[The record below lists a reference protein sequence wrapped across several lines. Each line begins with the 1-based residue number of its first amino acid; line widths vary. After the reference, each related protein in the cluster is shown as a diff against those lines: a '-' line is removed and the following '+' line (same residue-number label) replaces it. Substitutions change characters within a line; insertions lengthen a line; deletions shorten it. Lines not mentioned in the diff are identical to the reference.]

1 VDKVGL
7 ALLFPKTD
15 VVLPS
20 LWEQVNGDAGRNWAV
35 RDADGSFVEWT
46 AEMGF
51 LWGAKDELPARGLV
65 CVGKH
70 VARVATCVAPRLV
83 PTLVAASEPYEPES
97 LEMELVEAITVE
109 GPLTGPALRELTGAP
124 KKDVDKAVVALHRRL
139 VLTNSHLV
147 EQDGPWGAIAH
158 DLLARKWKVPKR
170 LPPRR
175 GTAGARAGLPGLRRR
190 GNRGRP
196 QPARVASE
204 GGGRRPRRDRRRAR
218 RSRRLPHLEAALDGW
233 SPAGAPADG
242 GLDAA
247 HLGPL
252 GLERRHRYALRPT
265 GPTCLIQAIPASTPP
280 ADQPSSLAL

>member
-1 VDKVGL
+1 MDKVGL

-35 RDADGSFVEWT
+35 RDAEGGFVEWT

-70 VARVATCVAPRLV
+70 LARVATCVAPRLV
-83 PTLVAASEPYEPES
+83 PTLVAAGEPYEPEG
-97 LEMELVEAITVE
+97 LEAQLVDAITRE
-109 GPLTGPALRELTGAP
+109 GPLTGPVLRDLTGAP
-124 KKDVDKAVVALHRRL
+124 KKDVDKAVIALHRRL

-170 LPPRR
+170 LASPEEARR
-175 GTAGARAGLPGLRRR
+175 EL
-190 GNRGRP
+190 
-196 QPARVASE
+196 ARVFLASAGE
-204 GGGRRPRRDRRRAR
+204 VT
-218 RSRRLPHLEAALDGW
+218 AAD
-233 SPAGAPADG
+233 
-242 GLDAA
+242 
-247 HLGPL
+247 LGPL
-252 GLERRHRYALRPT
+252 GWRRTEAAAVLDEIAEGREDPGGFRIWARR
-265 GPTCLIQAIPASTPP
+265 
-280 ADQPSSLAL
+280 

>member
-1 VDKVGL
+1 VVRTLSQAAKWVDKVGL

-35 RDADGSFVEWT
+35 RDAEGGFVEWT

-70 VARVATCVAPRLV
+70 LARVATCVAPRLG
-83 PTLVAASEPYEPES
+83 PALVAAGEPYEPEG
-97 LEMELVEAITVE
+97 LEAQLVDAITRE
-109 GPLTGPALRELTGAP
+109 GPLTGPVLRDLTGAP
-124 KKDVDKAVVALHRRL
+124 KKDVDKAVIALHRRL

-170 LPPRR
+170 LASPEEARR
-175 GTAGARAGLPGLRRR
+175 EL
-190 GNRGRP
+190 
-196 QPARVASE
+196 ARVFLASAGE
-204 GGGRRPRRDRRRAR
+204 VT
-218 RSRRLPHLEAALDGW
+218 AAD
-233 SPAGAPADG
+233 
-242 GLDAA
+242 
-247 HLGPL
+247 LGPL
-252 GLERRHRYALRPT
+252 GWRRKEAAAVLDE
-265 GPTCLIQAIPASTPP
+265 I
-280 ADQPSSLAL
+280 ADGREDPGGFRIWARR

>member
-1 VDKVGL
+1 MDTVGL

-35 RDADGSFVEWT
+35 RDAEGGFVEWT

-70 VARVATCVAPRLV
+70 LARVATCVAPRLV
-83 PTLVAASEPYEPES
+83 PTLVAAGEPYEPEG
-97 LEMELVEAITVE
+97 LEAELVDAITRE
-109 GPLTGPALRELTGAP
+109 GPLTGPALRELTGAA
-124 KKDVDKAVVALHRRL
+124 KKDVDKAVIALHRRL

-170 LPPRR
+170 LPSPQEARR
-175 GTAGARAGLPGLRRR
+175 EL
-190 GNRGRP
+190 
-196 QPARVASE
+196 ARVFLASAGE
-204 GGGRRPRRDRRRAR
+204 VT
-218 RSRRLPHLEAALDGW
+218 AAD
-233 SPAGAPADG
+233 
-242 GLDAA
+242 
-247 HLGPL
+247 LGPL
-252 GLERRHRYALRPT
+252 GWQRKEAAAVLDEIADGREDPGGFRIWRPR
-265 GPTCLIQAIPASTPP
+265 
-280 ADQPSSLAL
+280 